1 MLLGIDIGTTKAAA
15 VIVDRRER
23 LHASAAAGHEA
34 DLRSPAG
41 RAEQDAAALL
51 RSAEAA
57 VGELP
62 DHLLRQVQCV
72 GVTGQMHG
80 VVVLDAAAQPLT
92 PLITWQD
99 GRCLED
105 GFLDELNARVGGRL
119 RTGYGCATLAWLGAH
134 GELPPEAESSATI
147 GDLMVARL
155 CGGARPVTD
164 PTHGASWGLFDLRK
178 FTWDVSAVKAANLS
192 PALLPE
198 VVPCGAKAG
207 TTCQAAAGKLGIPSG
222 IPVAAAI
229 GDNQASLLST
239 LTNPQK
245 DLALTL
251 GTGGQASAV
260 LPAEWPIEH
269 LRGESTYEYRPYP
282 PQRMLIVASS
292 LCGGAAW
299 AWLAEAA
306 LSWMRDLGCSQ
317 ISPADVFTRL
327 NELAGRA
334 AGNLNILPH
343 FQGERHDT
351 ALRAAIRGIDLGNFD
366 LGNVARSLAR
376 AIVANLKSMLPDR
389 VLAGRERVVGSGN
402 ALRRNPALAAAA
414 EEVFALPL
422 KMTEVTEEAATGAA
436 LQARALL

>member
-1 MLLGIDIGTTKAAA
+1 M
-15 VIVDRRER
+15 R
-23 LHASAAAGHEA
+23 ASAARDHEA
-34 DLRSPAG
+34 DLPRPPG
-41 RAEQDAAALL
+41 RAEQDATALL
-51 RSAEAA
+51 QCAEAA

-62 DHLLRQVQCV
+62 SHLLQEVACI

-80 VVVLDAAAQPLT
+80 VVALDASAQPVT

-99 GRCLED
+99 ERCLED
-105 GFLDELNARVGGRL
+105 GFLDELNARAGARL
-119 RTGYGCATLAWLGAH
+119 RAGYACATLAWLREH
-134 GELPPEAESSATI
+134 GELPGEADSGATI

-155 CGGARPVTD
+155 CGSARPVTD
-164 PTHGASWGLFDLRK
+164 PTGAASWGLFDLRK
-178 FTWDVSAVKAANLS
+178 LTWDVPAVKAAGLS
-192 PALLPE
+192 PGLLPE

-207 TTCQAAAGKLGIPSG
+207 TVCQAAAAKLGIPGG

-239 LTNPQK
+239 LTNPEK
-245 DLALTL
+245 ELALTL

-269 LRGESTYEYRPYP
+269 LGPESTYEYRPYP
-282 PQRMLIVASS
+282 DRRMLIVASS

-299 AWLAEAA
+299 SWLADAA
-306 LSWMRDLGCSQ
+306 LSWMRDLGCSAP
-317 ISPADVFTRL
+317 SRAEVFARL

-334 AGNLNILPH
+334 AGNLDFRPR

-351 ALRAAIRGIDLGNFD
+351 ALRAAIRGIDLRNFD

-376 AIVANLKSMLPDR
+376 GIIANLKSMLPDR
-389 VLAGRERVVGSGN
+389 VLAGRERIVGSGN
-402 ALRRNPALAAAA
+402 ALRRNPALGAAA

-422 KMTEVTEEAATGAA
+422 KMTEAKEEAAVGAA
-436 LQARALL
+436 LQARSLL